1 MMLPQFS
8 LKTIG
13 CMIVKS
19 HFREIPQK
27 KKNSIANETST
38 KLGLKRHIR
47 KSQKQLSQK
56 FYSVVIYSLNTF
68 HTNIYTAL
76 SCKKLIWPLE
86 TMISKL
92 QLFKNME
99 NSLILKHFGSCRN
112 VHRHTH
118 TYTHKHTHKSTKITG
133 NSDPKTFFTPV
144 SNTTKNVMKTS
155 RQVSQHFMMC
165 CKVA

>member
-1 MMLPQFS
+1 MELNDVASIFS
-8 LKTIG
+8 KNDWL
-13 CMIVKS
+13 
-19 HFREIPQK
+19 HDREISFSRNTSK

-76 SCKKLIWPLE
+76 SWKKLIWPLE

-118 TYTHKHTHKSTKITG
+118 THTHT
-133 NSDPKTFFTPV
+133 
-144 SNTTKNVMKTS
+144 NTHTNQQK
-155 RQVSQHFMMC
+155 
-165 CKVA
+165 